1 VGTAK
6 QEFYDVLDQLPEE
19 ALLDDVLESI
29 RFKARLLKSKE
40 QADRGEGVP
49 HEQVM
54 DRLEQWLQSL
64 GHAPR
69 SQTSTR

>member
-1 VGTAK
+1 MGTAK

-19 ALLDDVLESI
+19 ASLDDVLDSI

-54 DRLEQWLQSL
+54 DRLDQWLQSL
-64 GHAPR
+64 GHPPR
-69 SQTSTR
+69 SRTSKR